1 MLVQKVKAHGIQGIQ
16 SSNSGSLGDNSCKH
30 LQTTEHISM
39 PRPQSYA
46 TKQQETKALN
56 RSAAETPSRLQ
67 ERPPSGRRS
76 RSATPSGRKTPLD
89 GKQIGFDL
97 EQKVSRPSS
106 VLSRRESTCFKSNV
120 RQDDVRE
127 EIQYPDGKLEQ
138 FLTNGNRIITFR
150 NGTRKEVSADG
161 QSVTITFFNGDVKQ
175 FMPDQRVIYYYA
187 DAKTTHT
194 TFPNGIEMLQFPNN
208 QIEKHYPDG
217 KKEIIFPDQT
227 VKHLFPDGHEK
238 SIFPDGTV
246 VNLQKNGD
254 KIIEFNNGQRE
265 IHTLQYKRREYPDGT
280 IKTVYSNGRQETKYS
295 TGRVRIKD
303 KEGNIVL
310 DKK

>member
-1 MLVQKVKAHGIQGIQ
+1 MPEIDAEIQEA
-16 SSNSGSLGDNSCKH
+16 K
-30 LQTTEHISM
+30 T
-39 PRPQSYA
+39 
-46 TKQQETKALN
+46 LN
-56 RSAAETPSRLQ
+56 RDIASRSL

-106 VLSRRESTCFKSNV
+106 ALSRRPSTYFKGKV
-120 RQDDVRE
+120 THDDVRE
-127 EIQYPDGKLEQ
+127 EVQYPDGKLEQ
-138 FLTNGNRIITFR
+138 FLMNGSRIITFR

-161 QSVTITFFNGDVKQ
+161 QSVTITFFNGDVKT
-175 FMPDQRVIYYYA
+175 FMPDQKVIYYYA

-194 TFPNGIEMLQFPNN
+194 TYPNGMEMLQFPNN

-217 KKEIIFPDQT
+217 KKEILFPDQT
-227 VKHLFPDGHEK
+227 VKHLFPDGREQ
-238 SIFPDGTV
+238 SIFPDGTI
-246 VNLQKNGD
+246 VNLHKNGN

-265 IHTLQYKRREYPDGT
+265 IHTSQYKRREYPDGT

-303 KEGNIVL
+303 KEGNIIL